1 MQLIFRISSSD
12 IGGNCKP
19 VIKWSRDSKYLA
31 AYGSNNT
38 VVVYDRSGAKITTL
52 PVANPKFLEWDSQSK
67 ILVVTSENSNEI
79 TIFNVNKKETNP
91 IEAPF
96 TPTWIQCSRRN
107 SFLAVGSEKGKFWI
121 CDLNSRQSQN
131 YAGTHDNQ
139 IVDGAWNS
147 KSQLALCSMD
157 QSISVSDVKG
167 KVIARKDLND
177 VPIFP
182 QFITVDQSMT
192 LVFAGSNSPVLYFWE
207 YANGEDIQTVK
218 FDASLGKIIKCMT
231 LTNALVYV
239 QFSYGKFLLVNFDQE
254 IVIQRHAFP
263 SSASAADSIHTKA
276 LVGSGPSI
284 KLITLDDP
292 KNITDEQAHPPN
304 DVNGDV
310 CAIALTS
317 DGTTGAVALDD
328 SNILV
333 YLVEVPILSASSGP
347 VSVYS
352 QSLTQLVVY
361 EMHKKSY
368 KPINVESQPQKLG
381 ICLTKVAVA
390 FNNKCWFYNT
400 KTTELI
406 TQVELSA
413 TIDAIQVSDTAYAV
427 LLGGKVMLNYF
438 DESMKPFN
446 FPDFETSAKVT
457 AFALTGFLLLLA
469 TDDGTVRIFNTR
481 NQAYLDGYK
490 HPAAITSIKPNL
502 SETRFVFIDSQHAVF
517 IFNPIKRTALQVTQ
531 EGTPIDA
538 DTALFDITDRN
549 VFAVIAPRAVAL
561 YHFTDHNVNGPTL
574 KQLCSVEVPSLK
586 SALGLSNGTIIYL
599 DSQSSEQTQTLTS
612 HSAIG
617 QQTAETVK
625 QLLTIHRHRN
635 ALQIALK
642 LGDKALLKE
651 VGDAALSALAIEIA
665 AEAYSACGDA
675 AMYNILAPIKREEE
689 YAYLRGYV
697 SMLNRDFN
705 TAQKSFLESSRP
717 QMALDMRSALLQF
730 DSALTLAEKFDPSRI
745 PQLSLESARQNEL
758 TGNYQA
764 AIQQYKVS
772 LKVPGLSKPSRSGI
786 IRCLILAGKVEQGM
800 KQLEK
805 TRDQNLITECARIL
819 ERLSAFQQAAQ
830 LYAQVQQYNS
840 AAQCYL
846 RANEMNAAADLIP
859 KVDDSKVLRSI
870 GKQLERAGQLEQ
882 AATAYERANEWESL
896 VRVLLKVNLDRA
908 TTIARQHPTVAACRL
923 VAEHCIQLGNFRYA
937 IEFLIISGKSDD
949 AFRIAELHQRMD
961 ELADLIGDNGTEQQY
976 EAIGSYFCARGDQLS
991 AAKFFAKAGDAQR
1004 AMNCYMA
1011 DGSPAALDGA
1021 LDLAEKVNDRMLRDS
1036 LLEYLTVNMKNKD
1049 LRYLL
1054 RMFIIMKQFEEA
1066 AETAMRISEELR
1078 ARGEYRPSRD
1088 IIFDIISQLQKH
1100 KVTVSQEMRQNLML
1114 THSYLLIKPMKERN
1128 RLISAL
1134 LLRRVSKN
1142 ASKFPMHAANI
1153 LASTVVEC
1161 SKQGMKKSAY
1171 EAATKLLAPE
1181 YDGKIKEDLMKKIVL
1196 TVRRKDTSEVD
1207 EPKTPCP
1214 VCGADVPISE
1224 LYCQAC
1230 KTNIPFDSITGMHM
1244 KKDDWCECPNC
1255 HFPASH
1261 SLMAEE
1267 KECPL
1272 CGEHI
1277 DAPEL
1282 IQNPRIL

>member
-1 MQLIFRISSSD
+1 MQLLFRISSSD
-12 IGGNCKP
+12 IGSGAKP
-19 VIKWSRDSKYLA
+19 VVKWSRDSRYLA

-38 VVVYDRSGAKITTL
+38 VVIYDRNGTKITTV

-67 ILVVTSENSNEI
+67 ILVATSADSNEI
-79 TIFNVNKKETNP
+79 TVFNVNKRETNP

-107 SFLAVGSEKGKFWI
+107 SFLAVGSDKGKFWI
-121 CDLNSRQSQN
+121 CDLNSHQSQN
-131 YAGTHDNQ
+131 YAGTHDSK

-147 KSQLALCSMD
+147 KTQLALCSMD

-182 QFITVDQSMT
+182 QFITVDQNLT
-192 LVFAGSNSPVLYFWE
+192 LIFAGSNTPTLYFWE
-207 YANGEDIQTVK
+207 YSNGDPLQSIK
-218 FDASLGKIIKCMT
+218 FDTAYGKIIKCVT

-239 QFSYGKFLLVNFDQE
+239 QFSYGKFLLVNFESE
-254 IVIQRHAFP
+254 IVVQRHAFP
-263 SSASAADSIHTKA
+263 SSASSADSVHTKS
-276 LVGSGPSI
+276 LVGSGSSV
-284 KLITLDDP
+284 KLINLDDP
-292 KNITDEQAHPPN
+292 KNITDEQAHFPN
-304 DVNGDV
+304 DVSGDV
-310 CAIALTS
+310 CQIALTS

-328 SNILV
+328 GNVLV

-347 VSVYS
+347 IAVYS
-352 QSLTQLVVY
+352 QSLTTLTVY
-361 EMHKKSY
+361 DMHKKSY
-368 KPINVESQPQKLG
+368 KPIEVESQPQKLG

-390 FNNKCWFYNT
+390 FNNKCWFYDT
-400 KTTELI
+400 KKLELI

-413 TIDAIQVSDTAYAV
+413 TIDAIQVSDTAFAV

-438 DESMKPFN
+438 DETKKPFN
-446 FPDFETSAKVT
+446 FPDFDTNAKVT

-469 TDDGTVRIFNTR
+469 TDDGTVRIFNTS

-490 HPAAITSIKPNL
+490 HPNAIISIKPNL
-502 SETRFVFIDSQHAVF
+502 SETKFVFIDSAHGVF
-517 IFNPIKRTALQVTQ
+517 IFNPIKRTTLEVTQ

-538 DTALFDITDRN
+538 ETALFDITDRN

-561 YHFTDHNVNGPTL
+561 YHFTDHNVTGPTL

-586 SALGLSNGTIIYL
+586 SALGLSNGQIIFL
-599 DSQSSEQTQTLTS
+599 DSQSSEQSQTLSS
-612 HSAIG
+612 HTAITG
-617 QQTAETVK
+617 ETADTVR
-625 QLLTIHRHRN
+625 QLLAIHRHRA
-635 ALQIALK
+635 ALQIAIK
-642 LGDKALLKE
+642 IGDKALIKE
-651 VGDAALSALAIEIA
+651 VGDSALSALAIEIA

-675 AMYNILAPIKREEE
+675 ASYNVLAPIKHEEE
-689 YAYLRGYV
+689 YAFLRGYV
-697 SMLNRDFN
+697 SMLNHDFN
-705 TAQKSFLESSRP
+705 AAQKSFLESSRP

-745 PQLSLESARQNEL
+745 PQLSLDSARQNEL

-772 LKVPGLSKPSRSGI
+772 LKVPGLSKQSRSGI
-786 IRCLILAGKVEQGM
+786 IRCMILAGKVEQGM

-805 TRDQNLITECARIL
+805 TRDTALVTECARIL

-830 LYAQVQQYNS
+830 LYAQVQQFNS

-846 RANEMNAAADLIP
+846 RANEMNAAAELIP

-882 AATAYERANEWESL
+882 AATAFERANEWESL

-908 TTIARQHPTVAACRL
+908 TTIARAHPTVAACRL

-976 EAIGSYFCARGDQLS
+976 EAIGTYFCARNDQLH
-991 AAKFFAKAGDAQR
+991 AAKFFAKAGDAHR

-1011 DGSPAALDGA
+1011 NGSPEALDGA
-1021 LDLAEKVNDRMLRDS
+1021 LELAEKVNDKELRDG
-1036 LLEYLTVNMKNKD
+1036 LLEYLTVNMKSKD

-1066 AETAMRISEELR
+1066 AETAARISEDFR
-1078 ARGEYRPSRD
+1078 CRGEYRQSRD
-1088 IIFDIISQLQKH
+1088 ILFDIMSQLDKH
-1100 KVTVSQEMRQNLML
+1100 KVVVSQEMKQNLIL
-1114 THSYLLIKPMKERN
+1114 IHSYLLIKPMKTKD

-1142 ASKFPMHAANI
+1142 ASKFPLHAANI

-1161 SKQGMKKSAY
+1161 TKVGMKKSAY
-1171 EAATKLLAPE
+1171 DAATKLIDPE
-1181 YDGKIKEDLMKKIVL
+1181 YEGKIKPEIMKKIVL
-1196 TVRRKDTSEVD
+1196 TVRRKDTTEAE
-1207 EPKTPCP
+1207 EPKKPCP

-1224 LYCQAC
+1224 LYCQTC

-1244 KKDDWCECPNC
+1244 TKDDWCECPNC

-1261 SLMAEE
+1261 SMMAEE

-1282 IQNPRIL
+1282 IQNPRII